1 MVYLLLYV
9 DDVVLTASSQPLLHR
24 VIAALTKEFAM
35 KDLGPLHHFL
45 GVAVERHMDIL
56 FLSQRQY
63 TLDILE
69 RHGMSTCNPC
79 STPVDTCAKIPA
91 DAGPAVADPTAYRS
105 LVGAL
110 QYLTFTRPD
119 ITYAVQQ
126 VCLHIHDP
134 REVHLTAA
142 KRILRYLQGTM
153 GHGLVIPK
161 TAPTQLTVY
170 TDADWASC
178 PDTRRS
184 TSGYAVFLSGSLVS
198 WSSKR

>member
-9 DDVVLTASSQPLLHR
+9 DDIVLTAWSQPLPHR
-24 VIAALTKEFAM
+24 VIAALKKEFAM
-35 KDLGPLHHFL
+35 KDLGPLHHFQ

-69 RHGMSTCNPC
+69 RHGMSTCNSC

-126 VCLHIHDP
+126 VYLHMHDP

-153 GHGLVIPK
+153 GHGPVIPK